1 MKNAFIKVVHN
12 GEVLEYRVHLVIVL
26 NYCIRLYAIGNAK
39 STRSADKSDFVY
51 IVLAENMTSGY
62 NGMISMLSRCSER

>member
-1 MKNAFIKVVHN
+1 MRNAFIKVVHN
-12 GEVLEYRVHLVIVL
+12 GEVLGYRVHLVIVL

-51 IVLAENMTSGY
+51 IVLAQNMTSSY
-62 NGMISMLSRCSER
+62 NGMISMLSRYSER

>member
-12 GEVLEYRVHLVIVL
+12 EEVLGYQAHLVIVL

-39 STRSADKSDFVY
+39 STRSVDKRYFVY
-51 IVLAENMTSGY
+51 IVSAENMTSGY
-62 NGMISMLSRCSER
+62 NGMISMLSRYSEW